1 MEEAEQIASRIKAAL
16 SHLKVGSLRFWGE
29 WFGGRAY
36 ETALKIIDC
45 DARDEVLHMQFDGGE
60 SLYLWSPQQAELDHQ
75 MLRIQNVARVH
86 LEWFHYGRPKTD
98 QNWYFI
104 DFTRTD
110 HRIDSQNNFGGAC
123 GRHFGRGLS
132 NSSSAAC
139 CSIIRGYAF

>member
-60 SLYLWSPQQAELDHQ
+60 SLYLWSPQLVLHRFHQ
-75 MLRIQNVARVH
+75 NR
-86 LEWFHYGRPKTD
+86 
-98 QNWYFI
+98 
-104 DFTRTD
+104 
-110 HRIDSQNNFGGAC
+110 
-123 GRHFGRGLS
+123 
-132 NSSSAAC
+132 SSDRFSK
-139 CSIIRGYAF
+139 